1 MTSIRDLFHTIGNW
15 HNKIT
20 LGAGVAR
27 IELKQK
33 FKDKPVPTET
43 EHILTRLAELEQ
55 QAVEASRALH
65 ELKDIVYGILDP
77 DTDQPR
83 I

>member
-1 MTSIRDLFHTIGNW
+1 MTNIRELFHTIGNW

-20 LGAGVAR
+20 LGAGVTR

-33 FKDKPVPTET
+33 FKDQPIPPET
-43 EHILTRLAELEQ
+43 EHVLTRLAELEQ
-55 QAVEASRALH
+55 QAVEASRVLH
-65 ELKDIVYGILDP
+65 QLKDIVYGVLDP

-83 I
+83 K